1 MLSDFVK
8 RVYPSQLSFNQV
20 MQTVN
25 VAISKVKIF
34 RKFFGLTL
42 LLLRFP
48 YNIRNKFPSSQSQ
61 HTSPQPELSNLTL
74 SGRIRNKSS
83 LFF

>member
-42 LLLRFP
+42 LL
-48 YNIRNKFPSSQSQ
+48 YIRNKI
-61 HTSPQPELSNLTL
+61 TIELMV
-74 SGRIRNKSS
+74 
-83 LFF
+83 